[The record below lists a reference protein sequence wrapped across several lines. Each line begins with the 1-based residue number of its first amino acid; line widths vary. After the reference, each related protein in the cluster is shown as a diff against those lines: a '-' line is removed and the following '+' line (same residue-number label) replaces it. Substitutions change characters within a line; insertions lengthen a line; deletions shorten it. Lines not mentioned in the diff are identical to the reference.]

1 MIFRIYH
8 EKRGGH
14 IHMAVFS
21 GKTSGALGKCG
32 DLCMREEEFKEFRQ
46 HMNSHVELVEVKDEK
61 RETPK

>member
-14 IHMAVFS
+14 VHMAVFA

-32 DLCMREEEFKEFRQ
+32 DLCMREEEFVEFRQ
-46 HMNSHVELVEVKDEK
+46 HTTAPIVFVEVKDGK
-61 RETPK
+61 REVPK